1 MAQAGLRRPAATPAW
16 RHCERAHHGPISSPC
31 AHPPGLV
38 GSGSGIASAAGDAR
52 SAAMTTSELVIQQL
66 ITGISNGLIIALV
79 ALGYTMVYGIIELIN
94 FAHGD
99 LMMLGCFLAL
109 TVVGL
114 CGGEHAPTV
123 MTLALLL
130 VLVPAFCAGL
140 NWSVDR
146 LAYKPLRSAPKLTAL
161 VSAIGVSFIF
171 VNLGLFWGGL
181 PMKVMNGGVA
191 AAAPK
196 DFPDLIGY
204 HNLLGAHSALQFT
217 TKDVLVAGV
226 TLPLMVVLTWFI
238 SRTRT
243 GTAMRAVAQN
253 PTAAQLMGIDVDRV
267 IGVTFLI
274 GGALAGVSS
283 VVCALYNNSIS
294 FQMGYRNGM
303 DAFTAAVLGG
313 IGNLPGAVL
322 GGLVIGL
329 VRVVMEGC
337 VPGGGQW
344 SNATVFGVLILV
356 LVVRPSG
363 ILGAQV
369 REKV

>member
-1 MAQAGLRRPAATPAW
+1 MSTA
-16 RHCERAHHGPISSPC
+16 
-31 AHPPGLV
+31 
-38 GSGSGIASAAGDAR
+38 
-52 SAAMTTSELVIQQL
+52 ELALQQL
-66 ITGISNGLIIALV
+66 ITGLSNGLIIALV

-109 TVVGL
+109 TLVGL
-114 CGGEHAPTV
+114 CGGEHASPWV
-123 MTLALLL
+123 ALPAML
-130 VLVPAFCAGL
+130 VVVPAFCAGL

-146 LAYKPLRSAPKLTAL
+146 LAYRPLRRAPKLTAL

-181 PMKVMNGGVA
+181 PMEVMNGGAA

-204 HNLLGAHSALQFT
+204 HNLLGQASALQFT
-217 TKDVLVAGV
+217 AKDVLVAAV
-226 TLPLMVVLTWFI
+226 TIPLMVALTLFVN
-238 SRTRT
+238 RTRM
-243 GTAMRAVAQN
+243 GMAMRAVAQN

-267 IGVTFLI
+267 IGLTFVI
-274 GGALAGVSS
+274 GGALAGVAS
-283 VVCALYNNSIS
+283 VVCALYNDSIS
-294 FQMGYRNGM
+294 FQMGYRNGL

-313 IGNLPGAVL
+313 IGNLPGAVI

-329 VRVVMEGC
+329 VRAVMEGW
-337 VPGGGQW
+337 VPNGGQW
-344 SNATVFGVLILV
+344 SNAVVFGVLILF
-356 LVVRPSG
+356 LVFRPNG